1 MGSINF
7 SSFLLRNKTYHF
19 IVCIITHRSIFVSLK
34 RNHIISLTYHLNLH
48 TMTPYH
54 LHAEFE
60 LYYQVPLF
68 ACKTT
73 RPSFTDST
81 VAFVAVCTNTPW
93 PFFETLASPFRKQEL
108 HNLFAEYSFFFLIRR
123 IEHERFSKLFFVP
136 FRYSSK
142 LKFFFHHFFCNSFRT
157 VKEEGAFLY
166 KIATERTNI
175 ADNNTLKKNTS
186 FRNKG

>member
-1 MGSINF
+1 
-7 SSFLLRNKTYHF
+7 
-19 IVCIITHRSIFVSLK
+19 
-34 RNHIISLTYHLNLH
+34 
-48 TMTPYH
+48 MTPYH

-93 PFFETLASPFRKQEL
+93 PFLKPL
-108 HNLFAEYSFFFLIRR
+108 HHLSGSRNCIIFLLNIPFFFLIRR

>member
-7 SSFLLRNKTYHF
+7 HPFYCEIKLTILSFVSLLT
-19 IVCIITHRSIFVSLK
+19 VPIFVSLK

-108 HNLFAEYSFFFLIRR
+108 HNLFAEYSLLFLIRR